1 MLLTRSQ
8 VRTQNISVIST
19 QKWEGLGARGH
30 GCSVV
35 VYRTPTE
42 FDRNPTNVSSS
53 LHPQPFMHL
62 HPLFIY
68 FLLPTTQ
75 GFNATNMCFFMYSI
89 LDFFFYIHQGFQVFL
104 SGFTFVYLWDSLSL
118 ITRII
123 LHILMT
129 DSVYYCNHISLF
141 LFLPDFL
148 TPLWTFGHFPVC
160 FSGFGS
166 HNIFSL
172 YSDTLIMHIKSY
184 YTMQAYKNG
193 MFQHAKNTYM
203 CMLYVLAQSN

>member
-19 QKWEGLGARGH
+19 QKWEGLGATGH

-75 GFNATNMCFFMYSI
+75 GFTATDMCFFMYSI

-129 DSVYYCNHISLF
+129 DLAATTFF
-141 LFLPDFL
+141 LYTQTLLLCILKVIIQCKPIKMECSSMQKIH
-148 TPLWTFGHFPVC
+148 TCVC
-160 FSGFGS
+160 C
-166 HNIFSL
+166 
-172 YSDTLIMHIKSY
+172 
-184 YTMQAYKNG
+184 
-193 MFQHAKNTYM
+193 MF
-203 CMLYVLAQSN
+203 